1 MTTTP
6 APDATLPTGPGSGL
20 GPTPGP
26 APATPVAGTAPS
38 AVPAA
43 AAAPRRPGPPPRP
56 RPRVLLLSTAGSVAA
71 LLLLVAVG
79 TVLDQLLLI
88 PPLAASMALVA
99 GAPDLPLSQPRSV
112 LGGQLLSALT
122 GFAVLTVAGPGL
134 WGAAVAGGLALGVM
148 TLARTP
154 HSPAAATA
162 VIVAVGSPPFWS
174 FLGLLALAC
183 LLLVAVG
190 LGAARATGRTYPA
203 YWF

>member
-1 MTTTP
+1 MPTTAPATTP
-6 APDATLPTGPGSGL
+6 APATTTVPPA
-20 GPTPGP
+20 PTPARLRPP
-26 APATPVAGTAPS
+26 A
-38 AVPAA
+38 
-43 AAAPRRPGPPPRP
+43 RP
-56 RPRVLLLSTAGSVAA
+56 RPRVLLVGTATAVTA

-79 TVLDQLLLI
+79 TLLRQPLLI

-112 LGGQLLSALT
+112 VSGQLLSALT
-122 GFAVLTVAGPGL
+122 GFAVLAVAGPGL

-148 TLARTP
+148 MCARTP

-162 VIVAVGSPPFWS
+162 VIVALQAPPFWS
-174 FLGLLALAC
+174 FLGLLALAS

-190 LGAARATGRTYPA
+190 LAGARAAGRTYPA

>member
-6 APDATLPTGPGSGL
+6 AP
-20 GPTPGP
+20 
-26 APATPVAGTAPS
+26 APATPAAPTPTAVAPAPT
-38 AVPAA
+38 
-43 AAAPRRPGPPPRP
+43 AAAPTPAARTPRPGPPPRP
-56 RPRVLLLSTAGSVAA
+56 RPRVLLASTAGSVAA
-71 LLLLVAVG
+71 LLLLVGIG
-79 TVLDQLLLI
+79 TVLDQPLLI

-112 LGGQLLSALT
+112 VGGQLLSALT
-122 GFAVLTVAGPGL
+122 GFAVLAVAGPGL
-134 WGAAVAGGLALGVM
+134 WAAAVAGGLALGVM
-148 TLARTP
+148 AQARTP

-162 VIVAVGSPPFWS
+162 VIVALTSPPLWS

-190 LGAARATGRTYPA
+190 LGTARATGRTYPV